1 MNHRLPIPADGR
13 TAGPMNM
20 PMPAYQRYREMG
32 IDDMLLENR
41 VIFLSGVV
49 IPETAAKLIQA
60 LLYLHSANKDADINL
75 YINSVGGTM
84 EDTLAVYDCMQFI
97 PCKVATYCVGRAMGM
112 SALLL
117 AGGERDKRFA
127 LPHSKIMLHQPY
139 GAVGG
144 QAADIRIQAAQYLKD
159 KAVVAALLA
168 KHCAKNAE
176 EIAGEIERDHY
187 LEAHE
192 AKVFGLVDEVLD
204 DQEAERAKNAKN
216 AKNGKDAKK

>member
-1 MNHRLPIPADGR
+1 MNHRVPIHADGPA
-13 TAGPMNM
+13 AGPMNM

-32 IDDMLLENR
+32 VDDMLLENR
-41 VIFLSGVV
+41 VIFLSGIVV
-49 IPETAAKLIQA
+49 PETAAKLIQA
-60 LLYLHSANKDADINL
+60 LLYLHSTNKDADINL
-75 YINSVGGTM
+75 YINSIGGTM

-97 PCKVATYCVGRAMGM
+97 TCKVATYCVGRAMGM

-117 AGGERDKRFA
+117 AGGEHDKRFA

-159 KAVVAALLA
+159 KAVVAGLLA
-168 KHCAKNAE
+168 KHCGKPAE
-176 EIAGEIERDHY
+176 EIAKEIERDRY

-192 AKVFGLVDEVLD
+192 AKQFGLVDEVLD
-204 DQEAERAKNAKN
+204 DQEAQKAQA
-216 AKNGKDAKK
+216 GKTEK

>member
-1 MNHRLPIPADGR
+1 MTPRSPIYADGLANR
-13 TAGPMNM
+13 PMNM

-32 IDDMLLENR
+32 VDDMLLENR
-41 VIFLSGVV
+41 VVFLSGVV
-49 IPETAAKLIQA
+49 VPETASKLIQA

-97 PCKVATYCVGRAMGM
+97 TCEVATYCVGRAMGM

-117 AGGERDKRFA
+117 AGGAKEKRFS

-144 QAADIRIQAAQYLKD
+144 QASDIRIQAKQYLKD
-159 KAVVAALLA
+159 KVVVTGLLA
-168 KHCAKNAE
+168 KHCGKKAE
-176 EIAGEIERDHY
+176 DIAGEIERDRY
-187 LEAHE
+187 LEAYE
-192 AKVFGLVDEVLD
+192 AKEFGLVDEVLD
-204 DQEAERAKNAKN
+204 DEEAERGKKAGKNE
-216 AKNGKDAKK
+216 KKKK